1 MKRSRSEVLNTTLSA
16 TFSGECCPLSK
27 GEFMSKRICVVS
39 SGLMLLLMVLGT
51 IGFQTSSAA
60 AQEPAPGD
68 AAGAAPPVE
77 AAPNAPPAAGGA
89 LAAPKSRFLWVIYS
103 SGIIGAFILGLSIYF
118 VATVIR
124 LFIELRPE
132 VAMPPEEVAQ
142 CEQLL
147 QARDYQGLYDF
158 ASKCESLYGRLIS
171 VGIAELPSG
180 LAEAREVMDRN
191 ADAETVDME
200 RKISMLAVLGTLGP
214 MIGLVGTLKGM
225 ISSFSVIAL
234 SDVQL
239 KASEVVG
246 GISEAFLLTFEGVAL
261 SGPAIYFF
269 AVFKNRVA
277 KISVDTLLAAD
288 ALVRRIVQ
296 QAKSKG
302 TNSVAAAPPVPARA

>member
-1 MKRSRSEVLNTTLSA
+1 MQKSIVITLFA
-16 TFSGECCPLSK
+16 
-27 GEFMSKRICVVS
+27 
-39 SGLMLLLMVLGT
+39 LLFLQLG
-51 IGFQTSSAA
+51 QCL
-60 AQEPAPGD
+60 AQQ
-68 AAGAAPPVE
+68 AAPDVPNAAVV
-77 AAPNAPPAAGGA
+77 AAPNAATSQPSGH
-89 LAAPKSRFLWVIYS
+89 LTPKSRFLWVIYS
-103 SGIIGAFILGLSIYF
+103 SGVIGALILGLSIYF

-132 VAMPPEEVAQ
+132 IAMPIEDVAH
-142 CEQLL
+142 CEQFLE
-147 QARDYQGLYDF
+147 ARDYQGLYDF
-158 ASKCESLYGRLIS
+158 ASKCQSFYGRLVT

-239 KASEVVG
+239 KASEVAG
-246 GISEAFLLTFEGVAL
+246 GISEALLLTFEGVAL
-261 SGPAIYFF
+261 SVPAIYFF

-302 TNSVAAAPPVPARA
+302 TNSVAAAPPVPART